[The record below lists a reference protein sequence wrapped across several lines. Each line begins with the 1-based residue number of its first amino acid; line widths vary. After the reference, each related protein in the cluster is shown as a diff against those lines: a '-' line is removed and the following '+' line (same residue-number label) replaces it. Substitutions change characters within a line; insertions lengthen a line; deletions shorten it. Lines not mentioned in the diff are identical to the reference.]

1 MFLEN
6 WHAAMGT
13 SEDYGAFLKPA
24 VSYKATDKG
33 YVAPYGDSPFDHENV
48 GEQVY
53 VHILEWSK
61 NYVHIMTPYLI
72 LDETMLNHLTFAAKR
87 GVEVIIIM
95 PGIPDKRY
103 AYELA
108 KTYYEEMLEAN
119 VQIYTYTPGFVHAK
133 MFVSD
138 DTSAVVGTINCDF
151 RSLYLHFECAAFMY
165 NSLAVADV
173 ERDFQKT
180 LRECVKVTRTDLAKR
195 SAFSRIF
202 GCLLRIFAPLL

>member
-1 MFLEN
+1 MLKGDATRNLTLMFLEN

-53 VHILEWSK
+53 VHILERAK

-95 PGIPDKRY
+95 SIFTALSR
-103 AYELA
+103 
-108 KTYYEEMLEAN
+108 EASMSRAMKL
-119 VQIYTYTPGFVHAK
+119 P
-133 MFVSD
+133 
-138 DTSAVVGTINCDF
+138 
-151 RSLYLHFECAAFMY
+151 
-165 NSLAVADV
+165 
-173 ERDFQKT
+173 
-180 LRECVKVTRTDLAKR
+180 
-195 SAFSRIF
+195 AFSRF
-202 GCLLRIFAPLL
+202 WTVCGGQSTATSRWSRRN